1 MVEEFLLVFVVG
13 SVDGEGAPPLGIL
26 WVGMAWVA
34 VMVVEDSLA
43 SSSSRSDFG
52 LIILN
57 E

>member
-1 MVEEFLLVFVVG
+1 LVEEFLLVFVVG